1 VLVLGLPRGG
11 VPVAFEVARALH
23 APLDAMIVRK
33 IGMPGQPEFAIGAVA
48 SGGIVVR
55 QLESAP
61 RYADFE
67 AQFEQLVQREIVEL
81 ERRELAYRGD
91 APPLDLH
98 DRSVVLV
105 DDGLA
110 TGATMMAALRAAR
123 QAGAARVV
131 VAAPVASEE
140 AAAMLGDE
148 ADETVI
154 LQTPAYL
161 VAIGQWYERFDQ
173 LRDEEVQAL
182 LERARG
188 AGADPG
194 RRRER
199 LGR

>member
-11 VPVAFEVARALH
+11 VPVALEVARALD
-23 APLDAMIVRK
+23 APLDVMVVRK
-33 IGMPGQPEFAIGAVA
+33 IGMPGQPEFAIGAIA

-55 QLESAP
+55 QLEGAP
-61 RYADFE
+61 RYAGLE
-67 AQFEQLVQREIVEL
+67 AQFEQLVRRERVEL

-91 APPLDLH
+91 APPLELQ
-98 DRSVVLV
+98 DRTVVLV

-148 ADETVI
+148 ADQVAI
-154 LQTPAYL
+154 LQTPAFL
-161 VAIGQWYERFDQ
+161 VAIGEWYERFDQ
-173 LRDEEVQAL
+173 LEDDEVRAL
-182 LERARG
+182 LRRARG
-188 AGADPG
+188 PGIAGGSASAG
-194 RRRER
+194 TA
-199 LGR
+199 